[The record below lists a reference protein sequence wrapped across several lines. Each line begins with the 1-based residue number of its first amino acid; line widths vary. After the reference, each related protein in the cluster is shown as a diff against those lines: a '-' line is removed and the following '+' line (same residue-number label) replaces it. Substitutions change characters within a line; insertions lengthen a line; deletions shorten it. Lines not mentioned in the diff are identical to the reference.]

1 HRVEEVE
8 QMLRN
13 TIAIGLTGLLL
24 TAGWAVAR
32 ENKTGPMNLAGN
44 YTMIAGQREGQTETP
59 ENIKG
64 TQVSFTDDTVT
75 VTDKDKKETYV
86 ATYKI
91 DDNKSPKVI
100 TMIEKAGPSKGERAR
115 GLIEK
120 RGDMVKLI
128 YALPGGEM
136 PTGFDKTKDKQ
147 LLFVLKRNNK

>member
-1 HRVEEVE
+1 
-8 QMLRN
+8 MLRN

-24 TAGWAVAR
+24 TAGWTVAR
-32 ENKTGPMNLAGN
+32 ENKSGPMNLAGD
-44 YTMIAGQREGQTETP
+44 YTIVAGEREGQRETP
-59 ENIKG
+59 EHIKG

-91 DDNKSPKVI
+91 DDSKSPNVI
-100 TMIEKAGPSKGERAR
+100 KMTEKAGPTRGERAR

-120 RGDMVKLI
+120 RGDTVKLI

-147 LLFVLKRNNK
+147 LMFVLKRNRK